1 MSTDFFITEDNN
13 SDPMQTG
20 FNDGIKLPFPTLFF
34 SWRNGDPALDELGE
48 NNVKYTGGWEMN
60 EKNYENVK
68 ANFPNLPLYFKP
80 TTFKGKTENYNAF
93 VTKQIAVVPVGMRE
107 RSLMKVDGRDV
118 PVKRFTKGSKSHLQM
133 IAFMADFSE
142 GAYKPYGAVI
152 LSAKSNSAAAVKSA
166 FTTFDAQTKD
176 LRSSIKVPYYRFFI
190 RIGIGTPKFETVGR
204 GNDTHDITPC
214 QLIAPQAGWTMDAL
228 KAAYIGKDVIEQ
240 ISTLQ
245 IAAAEWLND
254 KAWMN
259 GDAQAA
265 PVQPLIPA
273 EQVF

>member
-1 MSTDFFITEDNN
+1 MTTDFFTPEDNR

-34 SWRNGDPALDELGE
+34 SWRNGDPALDELGN
-48 NNVKYTGGWEMN
+48 NNVKYTGGWEIN
-60 EKNYENVK
+60 EKNLDASK
-68 ANFPNLPLYFKP
+68 ADFPSLPMYFKP

-93 VTKQIAVVPVGMRE
+93 VTKQIAVVPVGLRE
-107 RSLMKVDGRDV
+107 RSLMKLDGRDV

-133 IAFMADFSE
+133 LTYMADYSE

-152 LSAKSNSAAAVKSA
+152 LSAKSNSAAAVKNTFSA
-166 FTTFDAQTKD
+166 FDTQTKEI
-176 LRSSIKVPYYRFFI
+176 RAEVKVPYYRFFI

-214 QLIAPQAGWTMDAL
+214 QLIAPEKGWSMDAL
-228 KAAYIGKDVIEQ
+228 KAAYVGKDIIEK
-240 ISTLQ
+240 ITTLQ

-254 KAWMN
+254 KTWML
-259 GDAQAA
+259 GEAQAA
-265 PVQPLIPA
+265 PVEPLNSVPDF
-273 EQVF
+273 V